1 MPAQPAYLTLNRHG
15 TYYFRVVIPLP
26 LRAAFGLQRE
36 IRRSLKTDSLRL
48 ALRRA
53 RQYAARFEAVFDKAL
68 HVIDDD
74 FIPTEEDLRLF
85 NEELERA
92 GKPEQ
97 WGNWTSSPA
106 EQEDTSPSALS
117 DEDRKEIFDQQ
128 RRQLIAMEM
137 TGSLKG
143 SIPSSQQEL
152 AERLF
157 DEYLDVPLSRFRK
170 LLPQILDQ
178 LALAKL
184 GAKPAANGAPSTKP
198 EPPPEPEGPTL
209 FEIWEQQWDTEH
221 KLAIASK
228 RKAKSP
234 RTRKAECGYAS
245 RLNILSGN
253 KPINQLSLEDFN
265 RIYLQIFDL
274 KASRGTKIPPPNS
287 PMDSILADP
296 GIARI
301 DSATADKLIIRLGV
315 LHKFAYKK
323 GMTSVPPDRT
333 DKPSIPKPTQDA
345 LEPEKSFE
353 TEDLEKIFN
362 GWLFTGTERNHRQKV
377 FPYQF
382 WLPVL
387 AYYTGGRLNELSQLD
402 TEDVR
407 QIKGIWTIT
416 IVDDPE
422 DRPCPKSVKNNS
434 SRRVLPLHS
443 ELLRMGFLEF
453 CEQAVQEGREKLFS
467 DGLVYN
473 VNKGW
478 GGIATQ
484 FFCRMPSASTPVGG
498 YFHGV
503 GIRTRDEHG
512 KTDRKNFHSFRHT
525 FTDLAREAGAEAY
538 LVLPDLTGHSRT
550 HEGQHASYGNGF
562 SLAKK
567 REILEA
573 LPMPVSLQNVT
584 YQDFEH
590 RLGTYLKTWT
600 KRHRDAHGMN
610 QSEPPA

>member
-1 MPAQPAYLTLNRHG
+1 MPTQPAYLTLNRHN

-26 LRAAFGLQRE
+26 LRVAFGLQRE

-68 HVIDDD
+68 HVINDD

-97 WGNWTSSPA
+97 WGQWTSDPA
-106 EQEDTSPSALS
+106 EKEEASAPALS

-128 RRQLIAMEM
+128 RRQLIVMEM

-143 SIPSSQQEL
+143 NIPASQQEL
-152 AERLF
+152 AKRLF
-157 DEYLDVPLSRFRK
+157 DDYYDLPLSRFRK

-184 GAKPAANGAPSTKP
+184 GAQPTPPSMTQVAP
-198 EPPPEPEGPTL
+198 EPDGLTL
-209 FEIWEQQWDTEH
+209 FEIWQQQWDAEY
-221 KLAIASK
+221 KLALASN
-228 RKAKSP
+228 RKPKSE
-234 RTRKAECGYAS
+234 RTKAAERGYVH

-253 KPINQLSLEDFN
+253 KPINRLSLDDFN
-265 RIYLQIFDL
+265 RIYLQTFEI
-274 KASRGTKIPPPNS
+274 KVSRGTKLPAPDS
-287 PMDSILADP
+287 PLESILAEP
-296 GIARI
+296 GMERI
-301 DSATADKLIIRLGV
+301 DSTTADKLIIRLGV
-315 LHKFAYKK
+315 LHKYAFKK
-323 GMTSVPPDRT
+323 GMTSVSPDQT
-333 DKPSIPKPTQDA
+333 DKPSVSKPSKDA

-362 GWLFTGTERNHRQKV
+362 GWLFTGTERNHRHKV

-387 AYYTGGRLNELSQLD
+387 AYFTGGRLNELSQLD
-402 TEDVR
+402 TEDVK

-434 SRRVLPLHS
+434 SRRVVPLHS

-453 CEQAVQEGREKLFS
+453 WKQAAQEGREKLFS

-473 VNKGW
+473 INKGW

-484 FFCRMPSASTPVGG
+484 FFCRMPSDSTPVGG
-498 YFHGV
+498 YFYNV
-503 GIRTRDEHG
+503 GIRTRDEQG
-512 KTDRKNFHSFRHT
+512 RTDSKNFHSFRHT

-567 REILEA
+567 LEILEA
-573 LPMPVSLQNVT
+573 LPMPVSLRHVT
-584 YQDFEH
+584 YQDFER
-590 RLGTYLKTWT
+590 RLGKYLNTWT
-600 KRHRDAHGMN
+600 QRHRDEHGLN
-610 QSEPPA
+610 QSEPPV